1 MALNLGRIPFSAEH
15 TPHTSPETR
24 RSKRPTVTRETGIP
38 PTAIDGGAP
47 STRLAQLGA
56 GTATAVGTIVDGEVG
71 TRSRLAE
78 LSIRPD
84 TFGPTDVRF
93 LLGASE
99 ERLGRSLAASLGSHI
114 VGVLFIALL
123 LSLAPER
130 VYELIEPNRES
141 YGIVWLPTE
150 GPGGGGGGGG
160 NESLELP
167 RQVQLEG
174 PDETALSVPIQE
186 KPDFV
191 EPEIE
196 PELLQTQQMNIP
208 AVSMAPAANTT
219 AGVLEGLMARANL
232 SQGSGSGGGG
242 GAGEGTGIGPGRGP
256 GLGPGE
262 GGGVGGGVYRP
273 GSGIKVPQ
281 LVREVKPRYTADAMR
296 AKVQGTVW
304 LEVVVRPDG
313 TVGDIIVTKSLDT
326 VFGLDEEAIRAAR
339 EWRFVPGTR
348 FGEPVSVLVVIELSF
363 TLR

>member
-1 MALNLGRIPFSAEH
+1 MALNLGLIPFSPEH
-15 TPHTSPETR
+15 SQNRALQAPPRERQTR
-24 RSKRPTVTRETGIP
+24 SGSTGILRSVV
-38 PTAIDGGAP
+38 DGGASGARP
-47 STRLAQLGA
+47 AQSLASTAASVGA
-56 GTATAVGTIVDGEVG
+56 TVDEETGP
-71 TRSRLAE
+71 RSRIAE
-78 LSIRPD
+78 ISIRPD
-84 TFGPTDVRF
+84 TIGPLDVRF

-114 VGVLFIALL
+114 VGVGMIALL

-141 YGIVWLPTE
+141 YGIVWLPDE
-150 GPGGGGGGGG
+150 GLGGGGGGGG

-167 RQVQLEG
+167 QQVQLEG
-174 PDETALSVPIQE
+174 SDDTALSVPVQE
-186 KPDFV
+186 EPDFV

-196 PELLQTQQMNIP
+196 PEVLQTQQMNIP
-208 AVSMAPAANTT
+208 ALAMASAPTTT
-219 AGVLEGLMARANL
+219 AGVLDGLMASAHL

-242 GAGEGTGIGPGRGP
+242 GAGAGTGIGPGQGP

-273 GSGIKVPQ
+273 GSGVKIPQ

-296 AKVQGTVW
+296 AKVQGMVW

-313 TVGDIIVTKSLDT
+313 TVGDITVTKSLDT
-326 VFGLDEEAIRAAR
+326 VFGLDEEAIRAAKQ
-339 EWRFVPGTR
+339 WRFVPGTR
-348 FGEPVSVLVVIELSF
+348 FGEPVSVLVSIELSF